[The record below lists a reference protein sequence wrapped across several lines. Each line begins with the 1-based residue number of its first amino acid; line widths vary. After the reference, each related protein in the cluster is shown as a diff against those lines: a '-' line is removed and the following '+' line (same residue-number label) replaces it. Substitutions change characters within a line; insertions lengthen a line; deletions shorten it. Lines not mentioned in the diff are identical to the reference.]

1 MATFNYSKNNIDVVI
16 NIGDSNHRFSHVK
29 NGVTIE
35 HQIKSFRSDYKAKSV
50 VVEYAIAYKDSEG
63 NVIKTEAKSYTEST
77 PARYSGLYS
86 LNGFY
91 EAAGDFYGK
100 QCCNGVAERE
110 IGFKFFNNN
119 GTLIEET
126 QP

>member
-1 MATFNYSKNNIDVVI
+1 MTYQLTKDGKTVDI
-16 NIGDSNHRFSHVK
+16 NIGDSDHRFSHLV
-29 NGVTIE
+29 NGVKYE
-35 HQIKSFRSDYKAKSV
+35 YLIKSFRSDYKAKSV